1 MFRLITTTNK
11 LKIQQKFPFLISGL
25 LLTRHIKQNFS
36 LARLF
41 ESRYFVKI
49 VSDKDLEELK
59 KNYMKEL
66 ESAQNVHVE
75 LRDNSLKEDKFK
87 ELFDTLSKSQKEEMH
102 LDLSNTSLS
111 DTSIKSLTDCLSNW
125 KLKSLSLHLSN
136 IKLTDSQFET
146 VIKTLENMK
155 SLSRLN
161 LEMENVDMNRKKQR
175 RIEDLITHLPDL
187 TQVSINLRN
196 NKLSDEDAN
205 QIMRMLDRFDI
216 KHFFF

>member
-1 MFRLITTTNK
+1 MFKLITNR
-11 LKIQQKFPFLISGL
+11 LKVQQRFPFLISGL

-41 ESRYFVKI
+41 ESRYFMKI
-49 VSDKDLEELK
+49 VSDKDIDELK
-59 KNYMKEL
+59 QNYLKEL
-66 ESAQNVHVE
+66 ESSQNVHIE
-75 LRDNSLKEDKFK
+75 LRDNNLKEDKLI
-87 ELFDTLSKSQKEEMH
+87 ELFDTLSKTQKEEMH
-102 LDLSNTSLS
+102 LDLSNTTLS
-111 DTSIKSLTDCLSNW
+111 EKSIKSLSDCMSKW

-175 RIEDLITHLPDL
+175 RIEDLINTLPDL

-196 NKLSDEDAN
+196 NKISDEDAN
-205 QIMRMLDRFDI
+205 QIMRMLERFDI